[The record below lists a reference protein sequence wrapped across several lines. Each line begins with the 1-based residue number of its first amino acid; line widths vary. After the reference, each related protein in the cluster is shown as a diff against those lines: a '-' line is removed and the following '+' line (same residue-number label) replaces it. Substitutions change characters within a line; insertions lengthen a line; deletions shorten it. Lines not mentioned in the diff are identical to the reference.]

1 MKKLIAAAVCAAT
14 AAALTPAMGQDF
26 QVPTFTAEQ
35 VAAAAAAIDEL
46 GLDDATYRDLWCGAA
61 FTFITN
67 FHKSQGDTDAASAAE
82 ANGMTLFARVET
94 TLLPQAL
101 TTQQLNDVG
110 ANASIVAISQMGAE
124 GGEPAYTEEECTAAA
139 QAQ

>member
-35 VAAAAAAIDEL
+35 VATAAAAIDEL
-46 GLDDATYRDLWCGAA
+46 GLDDTTYRDLWCGAA
-61 FTFITN
+61 FIFITN

-110 ANASIVAISQMGAE
+110 ANASIVAISQMGAD